1 MRIPVQVCLRAQWPS
16 QGWPVPAHERWAVL
30 GDGVFGASLLATG
43 AQASGLER
51 HALLG
56 CACCTGNLALRVT
69 LGRLIRRG
77 GYDRILV
84 VVADAD
90 HRAGVLNVLEEAQ
103 FAPHLVLDPDGEC
116 R

>member
-1 MRIPVQVCLRAQWPS
+1 MPIPVQVCSRAQWPA
-16 QGWPVPAHERWAVL
+16 QGLAVPAHERWAVL
-30 GDGVFGASLLATG
+30 SDGVFGAGLFAAD
-43 AQASGLER
+43 AQTPGLEH

-56 CACCTGNLALRVT
+56 CACCAGNLALRVT

-77 GYDRILV
+77 GYARILV

-90 HRAGVLNVLEEAQ
+90 HRAGVLTVLEEAQ
-103 FAPHLVLDPDGEC
+103 FAPHLVLDPAGAG

>member
-1 MRIPVQVCLRAQWPS
+1 MRIPVQVCLRAQWPA
-16 QGWPVPAHERWAVL
+16 QGWAVPAHERWAVL
-30 GDGVFGASLLATG
+30 GDGVFSPGLLAGTET
-43 AQASGLER
+43 AGLEH

-56 CACCTGNLALRVT
+56 CACCAGNLALRVT

-77 GYDRILV
+77 GYARVLI

-90 HRAGVLNVLEEAQ
+90 HRAGVLKVIEEAQ
-103 FAPHLVLDPDGEC
+103 FVPHLVLDPGGDG